1 MEKQIIQKDYGLVV
15 EWWHENA
22 LVIIRGSG
30 DMSRKALDNWG
41 DHVIEA
47 LHKFPQHAAVFMMF
61 DLSAPS
67 QGFTP
72 YSRSVIDRI
81 YAAVPPTK
89 PTYVGIFM
97 HENIISR
104 IISLYVNRR
113 EGKNLRMKMFFGDA
127 DTVAWLEKMMRQHG
141 VLDDD
146 EPSGLV

>member
-15 EWWHENA
+15 EWWHDNA
-22 LVIIRGSG
+22 LAIIRGSG
-30 DMSRKALDNWG
+30 DMSRKALDYWG

-47 LHKFPQHAAVFMMF
+47 VQKFPHHTVIFMMF

-72 YSRSVIDRI
+72 YSRSVIERI
-81 YAAVPPTK
+81 YAAVPLNK

-113 EGKNLRMKMFFGDA
+113 EGKNLRMRMFFSEA
-127 DTVAWLEKMMRQHG
+127 DTIAWLEKMMRQHG
-141 VLDDD
+141 VLDEGD
-146 EPSGLV
+146 EPIG